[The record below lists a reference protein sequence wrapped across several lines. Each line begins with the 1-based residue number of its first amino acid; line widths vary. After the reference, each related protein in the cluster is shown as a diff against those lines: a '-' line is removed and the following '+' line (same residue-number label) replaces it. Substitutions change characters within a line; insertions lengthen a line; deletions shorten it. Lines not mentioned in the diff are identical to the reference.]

1 MQTRTFI
8 KLLVLT
14 AFVGLAACAAPQEEP
29 APAVSLGGTGT
40 LGDPP
45 GERITADP
53 PGEKVTADPPGEKV
67 TADPP
72 AERITADPP
81 GEKVTGDPPGEADP
95 PGEIT
100 LAQPTKY
107 TRP

>member
-1 MQTRTFI
+1 MQTRTSI

-14 AFVGLAACAAPQEEP
+14 TFVGLAACAAPQEEP
-29 APAVSLGGTGT
+29 APAVSLEGIGA
-40 LGDPP
+40 LADPP

-53 PGEKVTADPPGEKV
+53 PAEKVTADPPGEKV

-72 AERITADPP
+72 
-81 GEKVTGDPPGEADP
+81 
-95 PGEIT
+95 GEIT

-107 TRP
+107 TRR